1 MLVCLTKSPSKP
13 QFWFCFFLYSY
24 SSVVVQ
30 KWYCLTQKS
39 SYLGTW
45 MYSIHREW
53 PFSRNCREICTASPA
68 YCSLKGNPVPFPAL
82 AGVQMR
88 KFSAAAFLSPFSERC
103 SCSGFWRS
111 HVPAHAMV
119 TASFSPQS
127 WQHLLLEKSSTAE
140 KIKHEGKFIFD
151 VTLQLYRG
159 WIWFDNVTVH
169 AAVIH
174 MGPRWF
180 PTRAQ
185 VKGLSLGMVEWYGH
199 GHRSGL
205 TSVSVNRYY
214 QGSLSSISFCI
225 PTLPFC
231 DWLPAH
237 DLSIKLV
244 SWRITIKYGS
254 NDYKHVKQI

>member
-13 QFWFCFFLYSY
+13 QFCFCFFLYSY

-68 YCSLKGNPVPFPAL
+68 YCSLKGNSVPFPAL
-82 AGVQMR
+82 AQMR
-88 KFSAAAFLSPFSERC
+88 KFSAAAFLSPFLERC

-127 WQHLLLEKSSTAE
+127 WRHLLLEKSSTAE

-174 MGPRWF
+174 MGPR
-180 PTRAQ
+180 
-185 VKGLSLGMVEWYGH
+185 
-199 GHRSGL
+199 
-205 TSVSVNRYY
+205 Y
-214 QGSLSSISFCI
+214 QSPSEG
-225 PTLPFC
+225 TVT
-231 DWLPAH
+231 WNGW
-237 DLSIKLV
+237 V
-244 SWRITIKYGS
+244 
-254 NDYKHVKQI
+254 V